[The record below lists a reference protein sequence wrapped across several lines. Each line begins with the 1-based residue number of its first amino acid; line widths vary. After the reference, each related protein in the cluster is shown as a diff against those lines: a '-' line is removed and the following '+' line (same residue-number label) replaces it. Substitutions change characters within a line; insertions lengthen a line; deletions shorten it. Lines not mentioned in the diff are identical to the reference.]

1 MIALT
6 LIPMLAALGLQAAD
20 AVPAEDVALA
30 HEPEIAKRR
39 AMTFPPEA
47 ARYNVVARCNV
58 TMDIGLRG
66 RPLNMCAACNT
77 ATPHDF
83 VNAEDYE
90 EVYVRFVLRDI
101 RLWRFE
107 PTETGFHNHTQNF
120 DYNLAHLS
128 PDLLASIETPAAPV
142 CE

>member
-6 LIPMLAALGLQAAD
+6 LIPMIAALGLQAAD
-20 AVPAEDVALA
+20 AAQAE
-30 HEPEIAKRR
+30 EPEVVKRR

-90 EVYVRFVLRDI
+90 KVYVRFVLRDF
-101 RLWRFE
+101 RHWRFK
-107 PTETGFHNHTQNF
+107 PTDTGFHDHTQNF

-142 CE
+142 CD